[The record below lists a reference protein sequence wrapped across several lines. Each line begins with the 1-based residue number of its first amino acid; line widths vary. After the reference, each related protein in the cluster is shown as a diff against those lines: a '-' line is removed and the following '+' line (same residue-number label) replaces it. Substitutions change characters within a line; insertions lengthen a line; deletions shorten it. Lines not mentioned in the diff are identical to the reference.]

1 MAFDLEVTNGKL
13 GFTRYIL
20 YGLPPNIV
28 SMIEL
33 YYAPLPMLPLD
44 GINIKGGYL
53 LDAQYQLYF
62 FLLA

>member
-1 MAFDLEVTNGKL
+1 
-13 GFTRYIL
+13 
-20 YGLPPNIV
+20 
-28 SMIEL
+28 MIEL